1 MLLKSFCGLIVNMN
15 FGKLFY
21 VAVHLSI
28 VWTYIKY
35 YELRELFL
43 MVS

>member
-1 MLLKSFCGLIVNMN
+1 MDSYSEHEFR
-15 FGKLFY
+15 KLFY

-35 YELRELFL
+35 HELRELF
-43 MVS
+43 